1 MILALIVDNVVASI
15 ATVSTEEE
23 IQALGR
29 QYALTIDITNAN
41 PQPTVGWVFDGNQL
55 VLGPGMAAIAATRKI
70 TKLGLRRRL
79 TFTELCALES
89 ASATIPAVA
98 ALKGNL
104 TVANYVDL
112 NRADTLAGIGMLV
125 SLGLVT
131 SDRAAAILGAAITE
145 EERYRGN
152 E

>member
-29 QYALTIDITNAN
+29 QYALTIDITDAN
-41 PQPTVGWVFDGNQL
+41 PQPTVGWVFDGNTL
-55 VLGPGMAAIAATRKI
+55 VLGPGMAASAATKKI

-79 TFTELCALES
+79 TFTELVTLTTAAKS
-89 ASATIPAVA
+89 NDAIA
-98 ALKGNL
+98 ALKDNL
-104 TVANYVDL
+104 MVATYVDL
-112 NRADTLAGIGMLV
+112 NRADTIAAIGYLV
-125 SLGLVT
+125 SAGLIT
-131 SDRAAAILGAAITE
+131 SERAEAIRSAPVQE
-145 EERYRGN
+145 EERYKGL